1 MPTKYS
7 YIAIGMMARPSP
19 GEPGHRLSD
28 LFAGQPSPI
37 PPPKVRLS
45 HFRNASNA
53 TSKSIPAEPIGIHSS
68 AGDENSRDRRSPLT
82 SFIAFAISQC
92 FINSEYSH
100 ILKFD
105 NRPFSSE
112 QWIER
117 WAPFQVKGLFL
128 GRATDVGQCP
138 PTGSERTAHA
148 GVRGRPAEPSGMEAA
163 MADRLG
169 VGVPEWLRRLMC
181 QRRPRSRDLVVLG
194 VEMVSKPV
202 QSRLEIT
209 LPCGTGHKLVSR
221 C

>member
-1 MPTKYS
+1 M
-7 YIAIGMMARPSP
+7 
-19 GEPGHRLSD
+19 
-28 LFAGQPSPI
+28 
-37 PPPKVRLS
+37 
-45 HFRNASNA
+45 
-53 TSKSIPAEPIGIHSS
+53 
-68 AGDENSRDRRSPLT
+68 DREMG
-82 SFIAFAISQC
+82 AISGEG
-92 FINSEYSH
+92 FVSGPR
-100 ILKFD
+100 D
-105 NRPFSSE
+105 GRRPM
-112 QWIER
+112 
-117 WAPFQVKGLFL
+117 
-128 GRATDVGQCP
+128 P